1 MALIKCSECGRDIS
15 EKASACP
22 GCGGPVIPV
31 APPVN
36 EGAQR
41 TTSSPSWVI
50 GIVAVILGIASIFT
64 PYFAA
69 VFLIPAAF
77 VCGVIAFRRGQKTA
91 GSAGIILA
99 VLGLVWIVSVSQQ
112 ITNIA
117 RDPFAPNPLT
127 SSGSPPVVALAKYNA
142 IREGM
147 SYQEV
152 TSIIGVQG
160 QELSRSDLAEYTT
173 VMYSWS
179 NSNGSNMNAMF
190 QNGRLVNKA
199 QFGLR

>member
-15 EKASACP
+15 QKASACP
-22 GCGGPVIPV
+22 GCGAPVIPI
-31 APPVN
+31 APSVI
-36 EGAQR
+36 EEAQDA
-41 TTSSPSWVI
+41 TTSSSSVI
-50 GIVAVILGIASIFT
+50 GVVAVILGIASIVM

-91 GSAGIILA
+91 GRAGIILA
-99 VLGLVWIVSVSQQ
+99 TLGLVWIVYVSQQ
-112 ITNIA
+112 ITNIV
-117 RDPFAPNPLT
+117 RDPFAPNLLT
-127 SSGSPPVVALAKYNA
+127 SSGAPPVVALEEYNA

-152 TSIIGVQG
+152 ASIIGDPG
-160 QELSRSDLAEYTT
+160 QEMSRSDIAGYNT

-179 NSNGSNMNAMF
+179 NKNGSNMNAMF
-190 QNGRLVNKA
+190 QNDKLINKA
-199 QFGLR
+199 QIGLR